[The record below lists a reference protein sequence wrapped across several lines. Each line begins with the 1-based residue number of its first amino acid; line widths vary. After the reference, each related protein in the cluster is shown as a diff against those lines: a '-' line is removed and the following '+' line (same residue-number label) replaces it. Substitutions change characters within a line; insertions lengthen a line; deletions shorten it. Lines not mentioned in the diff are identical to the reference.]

1 MKDNVVE
8 IESNMMALGK
18 LKTKLE
24 TGNQETKRFREQAGP
39 SGPSRSSDDKMDDM
53 DRIIKEISNKISGM
67 ELDKS
72 KADPFIKR
80 EFRRN
85 PDPQNQQRK
94 IKNEDQKIQ
103 TPLKNESF
111 IGGNDL
117 QDFKNL
123 EEDINNLGDDFTQ
136 PHLTK

>member
-1 MKDNVVE
+1 MQDDAVE
-8 IESNMMALGK
+8 IESNMMASSN
-18 LKTKLE
+18 LKDRIEMWNRE
-24 TGNQETKRFREQAGP
+24 TRCFREQAGP
-39 SGPSRSSDDKMDDM
+39 SGSNRSTDDKMDDM
-53 DRIIKEISNKISGM
+53 ARVIKELSNNISRM
-67 ELDKS
+67 ELHQSKS
-72 KADPFIKR
+72 DPFIKR

-123 EEDINNLGDDFTQ
+123 EEDVNNLGDDFTQ